1 MDYGDSAVKYTLSG
15 EGAGSIFNIDP
26 ITGDIHALVG
36 LDREV
41 KSYYALKAQA
51 VDMHTGLPLEPQS
64 EFIIK
69 VQDINDN
76 EPRFPDAPYSAN
88 VPEMSPT
95 GGT

>member
-1 MDYGDSAVKYTLSG
+1 MDHGDSAVKYTLSG
-15 EGAGSIFNIDP
+15 EGAGSIFNIDQ

-41 KSYYALKAQA
+41 KSYYTLKAQA

-88 VPEMSPT
+88 VFEMSPT